1 MRNITLILSFLICLS
16 VGAQIQNFNLPV
28 KFNSVTEVD
37 SVNYVYGEGDS
48 GIMVKLEMTD
58 VGEKNHNAL
67 DSLQGGQSSE
77 YYHLSESQHERV
89 LDLIYINGTS
99 TFSVS
104 PSSGERGVSTSLTV
118 NYNIVSNDDIF
129 GTASINQGI
138 GDVSADIDEGASTAS
153 GGSSV
158 VNKSFTLTL
167 NYTRQGVAEEETK
180 SATYTAHIPQWRGVS
195 AETDFTTYAG
205 LNGEL
210 TKFVQS
216 SAATS
221 MTISPSDD
229 YIWFVSNKS
238 NAVIKDG
245 NGFTQTIGTW
255 GDGVSEFYTKSLS
268 LTLADGST
276 VETVYLYRTRLTKSF
291 TNLTYTIQ

>member
-1 MRNITLILSFLICLS
+1 MKKRLLILLAFIGIG
-16 VGAQIQNFNLPV
+16 VFGQIQNFNLPV
-28 KFNSVTEVD
+28 KFNSVSEVD
-37 SVNYVYGEGDS
+37 TENFNYLYGVGDS
-48 GIMVKLEMTD
+48 QIMVK
-58 VGEKNHNAL
+58 VAK
-67 DSLQGGQSSE
+67 DSVIQFSK
-77 YYHLSESQHERV
+77 SQKDRI

-99 TFSVS
+99 AFSVS
-104 PSSGERGVSTSLTV
+104 PSSGERGVSTALTV
-118 NYNIVSNDDIF
+118 NYNIVSNDDVF

-167 NYTRQGVAEEETK
+167 NYTRQGEAVEETK
-180 SATYTAHIPQWRGVS
+180 SATYTTYTPQWRGVS
-195 AETDFTTYAG
+195 AETDFTTYSG

-221 MTISPSDD
+221 MTISPSDE
-229 YIWFVSNKS
+229 YVWFVSNKS

-276 VETVYLYRTRLTKSF
+276 VETVYLYRTRNTKTF
-291 TNLTYTIQ
+291 TNLTFTIQ